1 MEVERGSNG
10 LIRVGIINPDPL
22 AGAAI
27 RRLLACAGDM
37 SVVLEATDGTV
48 AVRDLGTT
56 RPDVA
61 IVSVTTITRSTT
73 AVIEHLSAIG
83 IAVLTLTL
91 ETDDAALM
99 AMLAAGARGT
109 RPKSADSDALI
120 DAVRRLAA
128 ERPALSDRQVEL
140 LVDDW
145 VHRRRHPDAVRA
157 CRAIRSLTTRERE
170 VVRGVSRGLTN
181 SEIAAELHCAPTTV
195 KAHLA
200 SIFARL
206 AVANRV
212 QLAVLGFHA
221 GMVDE
226 R

>member
-1 MEVERGSNG
+1 MDVERGSNAR
-10 LIRVGIINPDPL
+10 IRIGIIDPDPL

-37 SVVLEATDGTV
+37 SVVLEATDG
-48 AVRDLGTT
+48 ADAARDLGAI

-61 IVSVTTITRSTT
+61 IVSVTTMARSTT

-91 ETDDAALM
+91 EADDAALM
-99 AMLAAGARGT
+99 AMLEAGARGT
-109 RPKSADSDALI
+109 LPKSADSDALI
-120 DAVRRLAA
+120 DAVRRLAD

-140 LVDDW
+140 LVADW
-145 VHRRRHPDAVRA
+145 VDRRRHPDAVRA
-157 CRAIRSLTTRERE
+157 RRAIRSLTTRERE

-181 SEIAAELHCAPTTV
+181 SEIADELHCAPTTV

-206 AVANRV
+206 AVTNRV